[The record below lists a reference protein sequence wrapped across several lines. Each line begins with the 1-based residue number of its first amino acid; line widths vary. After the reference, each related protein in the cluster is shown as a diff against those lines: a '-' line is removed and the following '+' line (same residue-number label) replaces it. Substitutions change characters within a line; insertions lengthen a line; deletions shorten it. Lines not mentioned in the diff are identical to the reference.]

1 MGNIIQPEEARKTTN
16 KAPSDYLEM
25 PKVKHTSSLEAGPDA
40 LRWEAEKWYRV
51 RNRSKQSIRLVGVGN
66 EAIAIINAD
75 TARAFSGKD
84 LQKIDSKT
92 LDDLEGDGKINIRLL
107 DYDQTKTYT
116 IINLTSKRITIR
128 HNAFKDREFFV
139 PAFGSRSVNGKTL
152 LDLDYLAWESQGLIQ
167 IDSVTDEIKSTAAEA
182 MIGLTVILLGFFLV
196 VSIPLAIFKPDSMS
210 WGTIGIITLIGF
222 AAIGVFLFLTGRNNK
237 DFLDNLGSWLKLLPG
252 ITLIL
257 GTGIGLPI
265 VIIYFYGDG
274 QHILQTK
281 SFELASLGRILQT
294 GFIAIAS
301 MLPAFLFYLFG
312 RQQVTK
318 QKENFYREAMLLD
331 PNVWSN
337 NEAKNKY
344 GPLLNSV
351 FDTGNSP
358 FSILLLI
365 ISTALLVNGWIITLS
380 PIGAVPDTAKDLIFF
395 FTPDSSPFALGFLG
409 VYFFTINMIY
419 RRYVRADLTPK
430 TYAYITIRLLTT
442 VVLVWVVSTLPQF
455 STGSLLETGLSAVAF
470 TIGIFPE
477 SALTLIQDYVNKL
490 TAKRRGQDP
499 DLFSLTKLEGMNL
512 YDQARLMEEGIENI
526 ENLAHHNLMELIV
539 RTRIP
544 TARLV
549 DMFDQSI
556 LYLHIGQEG
565 GGDSSGENNEVGA
578 NAEIDNMRSL
588 LKSLGVRTA
597 TDLMS
602 CRNEISDFKDDPK
615 YSDVVRKLKVI
626 IASMEDDEWLNY
638 VNSWREN
645 SSTKNKLPI
654 DDPYK
659 FYFRVTGIEIS
670 ASKGSIQKLQEKRK
684 TDQVEPPA
692 LQAQTEVI
700 QITPN

>member
-1 MGNIIQPEEARKTTN
+1 MKNIVQPEEGPKITN
-16 KAPSDYLEM
+16 DAPSDHLEI
-25 PKVKHTSSLEAGPDA
+25 PKVKHTSPQATGPGVSNST
-40 LRWEAEKWYRV
+40 WEAENWYRV
-51 RNRSKQSIRLVGVGN
+51 RNRSKQSIRLIGAAD
-66 EAIAIINAD
+66 ETIAIINAD
-75 TARAFSGKD
+75 TARAFSGKQ
-84 LQKIDSKT
+84 LQKIDQKT
-92 LDDLEGDGKINIRLL
+92 LDDLEGDGKINIRSL
-107 DYDQTKTYT
+107 DYDRAKEYT

-139 PAFGSRSVNGKTL
+139 PAFGSRSVNGITL

-167 IDSVTDEIKSTAAEA
+167 IDSVTEEIKSTAAEA
-182 MIGLTVILLGFFLV
+182 MFGLTFVLLGFFLV
-196 VSIPLAIFKPDSMS
+196 ISIPLAIFNPASIS
-210 WGTIGIITLIGF
+210 WMTIGVTTLIGF
-222 AAIGVFLFLTGRNNK
+222 VAIGVFLFFTGRNNK
-237 DFLDNLGSWLKLLPG
+237 DFLDSLGNWLKLLPG

-265 VIIYFYGDG
+265 LITYFYGDG
-274 QHILQTK
+274 QQILQTQR
-281 SFELASLGRILQT
+281 FELASLGRILQT

-312 RQQVTK
+312 RQQVAK

-344 GPLLNSV
+344 GPLLNTV
-351 FDTGNSP
+351 YDTGNSP

-365 ISTALLVNGWIITLS
+365 ISTALLVNGWIITLA
-380 PIGAVPDTAKDLIFF
+380 PIGSVPSTAKDLIFF
-395 FTPDSSPFALGFLG
+395 FTPDRSPFALGFLG
-409 VYFFTINMIY
+409 VYFFTVNMIY
-419 RRYVRADLTPK
+419 RRYVRADLSPK

-455 STGSLLETGLSAVAF
+455 STGSLLETGLSAIAF

-477 SALTLIQDYVNKL
+477 SALTLIQDYVNKI

-556 LYLHIGQEG
+556 LYLHIGLERE
-565 GGDSSGENNEVGA
+565 GDSSGENNEAGA
-578 NAEIDNMRSL
+578 NAENDNMRSL

-597 TDLMS
+597 TDLIS
-602 CRNEISDFKDDPK
+602 CQEEISDFKDDPK
-615 YSDVVRKLKVI
+615 YSDVVKKLKVI
-626 IASMEDDEWLNY
+626 IASLEDDEWLNY

-659 FYFRVTGIEIS
+659 FYFRVIGIERS
-670 ASKGSIQKLQEKRK
+670 PSKGSVQLLQLKEKGK
-684 TDQVEPPA
+684 TDQVEPPP
-692 LQAQTEVI
+692 LQA
-700 QITPN
+700 